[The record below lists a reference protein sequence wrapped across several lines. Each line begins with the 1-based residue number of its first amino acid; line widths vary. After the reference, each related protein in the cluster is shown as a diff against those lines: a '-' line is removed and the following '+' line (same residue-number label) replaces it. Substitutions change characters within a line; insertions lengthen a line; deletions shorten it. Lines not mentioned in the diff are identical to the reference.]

1 MADQRLKGQEVS
13 VRVIQAG
20 TVIGS
25 IDSVSSMNDTVG
37 LETKED
43 GFLGETVNRF
53 DEVLNGF
60 GGDFEFQVNRAN
72 WEDLVKAILDRATR
86 LTPDVSFNIIRTDF
100 FPNGDTNIYVYTDVH
115 FGAIPTSIPSRG
127 DYVKPRLEF
136 KCSERPVQTNA
147 LP

>member
-1 MADQRLKGQEVS
+1 MSSQRLKGQEVS
-13 VRVIQAG
+13 IRVIQAG
-20 TVIGS
+20 TVIGA
-25 IDSVSSMNDTVG
+25 IDSVSSMNDNVNIE
-37 LETKED
+37 LKED
-43 GFLGETVNRF
+43 GFLGESVNRF

-60 GGDFEFQVNRAN
+60 GGDFDFQVTRAN

-86 LTPDVSFNIIRTDF
+86 LTPDVVFNVIRTDF
-100 FPNGDTNIYVYTDVH
+100 FPNGDTNIYTYVDVH
-115 FGAIPTSIPSRG
+115 WGAIPTSIPSRG